1 MRFLLGYVM
10 QWSFLHA
17 WLFRCYASE
26 LVGSCRC
33 VHHGCCCC
41 CSLNR
46 FQQWTITADIS
57 SRLTSCCV
65 LVFSCYIL
73 LRFLHSSFSVQRCK
87 HRALLLASCNQVA
100 ELAILF
106 FSFRLQKQRPLTFSH
121 INIILSCVHFPNFGW
136 YNCLSSMHYQD
147 VAMKIKRRLAL
158 LSHKKIKY
166 LQQISKI

>member
-46 FQQWTITADIS
+46 FHQWTITADIS

-73 LRFLHSSFSVQRCK
+73 LRFLHSSFSVQCYK
-87 HRALLLASCNQVA
+87 HCALLLASCNQVA
-100 ELAILF
+100 ELAIQF
-106 FSFRLQKQRPLTFSH
+106 FSFRLQKQRSLNFQSYILTSFSLAY
-121 INIILSCVHFPNFGW
+121 IFQILVDIIV
-136 YNCLSSMHYQD
+136 CLPCITRMWPWRSRGD
-147 VAMKIKRRLAL
+147 L
-158 LSHKKIKY
+158 LSFLIKK
-166 LQQISKI
+166 